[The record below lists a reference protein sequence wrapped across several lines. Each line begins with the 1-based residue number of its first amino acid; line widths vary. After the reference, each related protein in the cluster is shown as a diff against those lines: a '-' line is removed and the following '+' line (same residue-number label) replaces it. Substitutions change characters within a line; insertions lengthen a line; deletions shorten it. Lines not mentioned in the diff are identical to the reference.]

1 MLRRSIILFAALMSA
16 CSFSG
21 RGSRGTVP
29 VQPDLPP
36 LPEFVEVCVSKAVVL
51 PAKVN
56 GKSWDGIGRANRK
69 ARKLIPDLVAASQG
83 GGYAAALAAAGDVG
97 TKIFNK
103 VKGAPDLRVQMQLGR
118 EYIVRTDYVKDTAIA
133 PFGASEAN
141 CAVIAKKEYS
151 ERVQFVVE
159 DMDVGKPE
167 VVGTTSFVGI
177 PVEALRSGSW
187 QVNGFDAVIEIQ
199 LTLQPMEKPKDR
211 QPLAEEA
218 APPSIDDADGPEGAE
233 GTPTEAEAAAAAA
246 EAAAV
251 AAEAAAEAAAAAKA
265 AAEAAENGN

>member
-1 MLRRSIILFAALMSA
+1 M
-16 CSFSG
+16 
-21 RGSRGTVP
+21 
-29 VQPDLPP
+29 QPDLPP
-36 LPEFVEVCVSKAVVL
+36 LPEYVEVCVSKAVVL

-69 ARKLIPDLVAASQG
+69 ARKLIPDLIAASQG

-141 CAVIAKKEYS
+141 CAVIAQKEYS

-177 PVEALRSGSW
+177 PVDAIRSGSW

-246 EAAAV
+246 EAAAE
-251 AAEAAAEAAAAAKA
+251 AAEAAVEAAAAAKA

>member
-1 MLRRSIILFAALMSA
+1 M
-16 CSFSG
+16 
-21 RGSRGTVP
+21 
-29 VQPDLPP
+29 QPDLPP

-69 ARKLIPDLVAASQG
+69 ARKLIPDLIAASQG

-151 ERVQFVVE
+151 ERVHFVVE

-167 VVGTTSFVGI
+167 VVGTTSFIGI
-177 PVEALRSGSW
+177 PVDAIRSGTW
-187 QVNGFDAVIEIQ
+187 QVNGFDAVVEIQ
-199 LTLQPMEKPKDR
+199 LTMQPMEKPKDR
-211 QPLAEEA
+211 KPLAEET
-218 APPSIDDADGPEGAE
+218 APPSIDDADGPDVSDDDE

-246 EAAAV
+246 KAAAE

-265 AAEAAENGN
+265 AAEAAEKQN